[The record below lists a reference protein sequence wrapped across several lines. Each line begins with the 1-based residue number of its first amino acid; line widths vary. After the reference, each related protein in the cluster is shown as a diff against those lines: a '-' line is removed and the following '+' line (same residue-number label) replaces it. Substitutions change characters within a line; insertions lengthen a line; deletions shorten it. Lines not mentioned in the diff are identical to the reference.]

1 MDPNQYNRLFSF
13 IWSIANDV
21 LVQAFTKGDYK
32 KIILPMMVLR
42 RLDILL
48 EPTHEAVLETKRL
61 FTQAGIPEEAMASKL
76 YTVTGYPFYNIS
88 RFTMKALRGETN
100 GSRMKQN
107 FLEYL
112 DGYSK
117 DVQDIIEKFKFK
129 QQVDNLTDA
138 GRLGAI
144 IEKFTDKEINLG
156 IHPTRDKEGQE
167 LLPGV
172 DNHTMGTLF
181 EQLLRKF
188 NEENSVTE
196 AGEHFTP
203 RDYVALIAG
212 IAIIPVADKI
222 QSMPYSIYDGACGT
236 GGILSI
242 AEQRI
247 REVGSPR
254 AW

>member
-129 QQVDNLTDA
+129 QAGGQPHRRRPA
-138 GRLGAI
+138 GR
-144 IEKFTDKEINLG
+144 
-156 IHPTRDKEGQE
+156 H
-167 LLPGV
+167 
-172 DNHTMGTLF
+172 H
-181 EQLLRKF
+181 
-188 NEENSVTE
+188 
-196 AGEHFTP
+196 
-203 RDYVALIAG
+203 
-212 IAIIPVADKI
+212 
-222 QSMPYSIYDGACGT
+222 
-236 GGILSI
+236 
-242 AEQRI
+242 
-247 REVGSPR
+247 
-254 AW
+254 